1 MAEADLYA
9 RLFRRVLQPGYETLL
24 RRRPTLSRLAHL
36 EKTQLR
42 PLDEICAQQ
51 VADLRRLLSHA
62 HRHVPYYRRV
72 LDEAGVAPERVR
84 SLDDLWRV
92 PILRREQARAAGE
105 ERASTA
111 PPFAVV
117 RKGTSG
123 SSGVPLTFGYDL
135 ESEYWRQAIKLRGYS
150 WAGYQLGDRALHY
163 WGAPVKPAPWR
174 TRTKANLDHLI
185 KRENYLDCTRRAEGD
200 LEKVVTE
207 IRRRRPT
214 ALVCYTQAGADLARF
229 IVERGLRDWDELPVL
244 CCAERLLPDDR
255 ERFEAAFGAVFETY
269 GCREVMLIGA
279 ECEAHEGLHLSS
291 ENLIVEVVVTDGNRT
306 RPARPGESGEVVI
319 TDLHNLGMPFIRYAN
334 GDLAV
339 AGPEGACACG
349 RSLPRLASVDGRVTD
364 TLKDARGERVSGLLF
379 NVMFAALAGTVR
391 RFQAVQHPDRSV
403 TLKLV
408 PTEKL
413 DDSALATIRDNFAR
427 HLPGLP
433 LRTELVDDIPL
444 SPSGK
449 RKVVVVES

>member
-1 MAEADLYA
+1 
-9 RLFRRVLQPGYETLL
+9 
-24 RRRPTLSRLAHL
+24 
-36 EKTQLR
+36 
-42 PLDEICAQQ
+42 
-51 VADLRRLLSHA
+51 
-62 HRHVPYYRRV
+62 
-72 LDEAGVAPERVR
+72 
-84 SLDDLWRV
+84 
-92 PILRREQARAAGE
+92 
-105 ERASTA
+105 
-111 PPFAVV
+111 
-117 RKGTSG
+117 
-123 SSGVPLTFGYDL
+123 
-135 ESEYWRQAIKLRGYS
+135 
-150 WAGYQLGDRALHY
+150 
-163 WGAPVKPAPWR
+163 
-174 TRTKANLDHLI
+174 
-185 KRENYLDCTRRAEGD
+185 
-200 LEKVVTE
+200 
-207 IRRRRPT
+207 
-214 ALVCYTQAGADLARF
+214 
-229 IVERGLRDWDELPVL
+229 
-244 CCAERLLPDDR
+244 
-255 ERFEAAFGAVFETY
+255 
-269 GCREVMLIGA
+269 
-279 ECEAHEGLHLSS
+279 
-291 ENLIVEVVVTDGNRT
+291 LIVEVVVTDGDRT